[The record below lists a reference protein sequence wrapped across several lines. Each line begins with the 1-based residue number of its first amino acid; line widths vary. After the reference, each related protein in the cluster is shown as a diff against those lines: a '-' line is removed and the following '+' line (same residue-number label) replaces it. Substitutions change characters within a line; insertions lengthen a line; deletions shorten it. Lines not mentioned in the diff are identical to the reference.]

1 MTRTVSLREHL
12 AAALA
17 DTGSARAA
25 AAETVLALAGA
36 ALDIARLL
44 DDGPLAGNLAEVV
57 AEESH
62 GDAQK
67 FLDRHTND
75 VIIEA
80 LQKAPVAWLGSEEME
95 HPLALVADGKVVVAV
110 DPLDGSSNID
120 TDAPVGTIFS
130 ILPMPATTVTDP
142 LAAFLRQG
150 TEQVAAGY
158 VIYGPHVALVL
169 TMGQG
174 TQRFILDRARGEF
187 VLQCERVVIPA
198 DTSEYAINASNYRHW
213 DDPVRQYV
221 EDCLRG
227 EEGPRGLN
235 FNTRWLGSM
244 VGDAYRIMA
253 RGGIY
258 LYPADARAG
267 YARGRLRLLYEAN
280 PIAWLVEQAGGA
292 ATDGA
297 TRILEILP
305 TELHERVPLVFG
317 SRIEVERIRD
327 VYVAA
332 RFEGENSPLFGP
344 RSLFRGAM
352 RQE

>member
-1 MTRTVSLREHL
+1 MSAKLSLRGYL
-12 AAALA
+12 AAALS
-17 DTGSARAA
+17 DTGSVRAA
-25 AAETVLALAGA
+25 AAETVLVLAEA
-36 ALDIARLL
+36 SVRIARLL

-80 LQKAPVAWLGSEEME
+80 LEAAPVAWLGSEEME
-95 HPLALVADGKVVVAV
+95 HPLAIAEDGAVVVAV

-120 TDAPVGTIFS
+120 TNAPVGTIFS
-130 ILPMPATTVTDP
+130 ILPMPQASVTDP

-150 TEQVAAGY
+150 IEQVAAGY

-169 TMGQG
+169 TMGEG
-174 TQRFILDRARGEF
+174 TQCFILDRSRGEF
-187 VLQCERVVIPA
+187 VLHRERVEIPTQ
-198 DTSEYAINASNYRHW
+198 TSEYAINASNYRHW

-221 EDCLRG
+221 ADCLQG

-258 LYPADARAG
+258 LYPADAREG

-297 TRILEILP
+297 TRTLEILP
-305 TELHERVPLVFG
+305 TDLHQRVPLVFG
-317 SRIEVERIRD
+317 SRVEVERIRD
-327 VYVAA
+327 VYIAA

>member
-1 MTRTVSLREHL
+1 MPRRCPTP
-12 AAALA
+12 
-17 DTGSARAA
+17 ARCAPPRPRPCWCWP
-25 AAETVLALAGA
+25 EPRC
-36 ALDIARLL
+36 DIARLL

-80 LQKAPVAWLGSEEME
+80 LQAAPVAWLGSEEME
-95 HPLALVADGKVVVAV
+95 HPLAIAEDGAVVVAV

-120 TDAPVGTIFS
+120 TNAPVGTIFS
-130 ILPMPATTVTDP
+130 ILPMPQASVTDP

-150 TEQVAAGY
+150 IEQVAAGY

-187 VLQCERVVIPA
+187 VLQSRARGDSRRYQRIRHQCLQLPA
-198 DTSEYAINASNYRHW
+198 LGRSRA
-213 DDPVRQYV
+213 PVRGR
-221 EDCLRG
+221 LPAG

-258 LYPADARAG
+258 LYPADAREG

>member
-1 MTRTVSLREHL
+1 MTAHVSLREHL
-12 AAALA
+12 ATALS
-17 DTGSARAA
+17 DPGSVRAA
-25 AAETVLALAGA
+25 AAQAVLALAGA
-36 ALDIARLL
+36 AVRIARLL
-44 DDGPLAGNLAEVV
+44 NDGPLAGDLAEVV
-57 AEESH
+57 AEESF

-67 FLDRHTND
+67 YLDLHANE
-75 VIIEA
+75 VIIESLRA
-80 LQKAPVAWLGSEEME
+80 APVAWLGSEEME
-95 HPLALVADGKVVVAV
+95 HPMALAVDGSVVVAV

-120 TDAPVGTIFS
+120 TNAPVGTIFS
-130 ILPMPATTVTDP
+130 ILPMPAPNVADP
-142 LAAFLRQG
+142 LAAFLRPG

-169 TMGQG
+169 TMGEG
-174 TQRFILDRARGEF
+174 THRFILDRSRGEF
-187 VLQCERVVIPA
+187 VLHIEPMSIPA
-198 DTSEYAINASNYRHW
+198 DTTEYAINASNYRHW
-213 DDPVRQYV
+213 DEPVRQYV

-227 EEGPRGLN
+227 EDGPRGMN
-235 FNTRWLGSM
+235 CNTRWLGSM

-253 RGGIY
+253 RGGVY
-258 LYPADARAG
+258 LYPADARSG

-280 PIAWLVEQAGGA
+280 PIAWVVEQAGGA

-297 TRILEILP
+297 QRMLEIVP
-305 TELHERVPLVFG
+305 TELHQRVPLVFG

-327 VYVAA
+327 VYTDA

>member
-1 MTRTVSLREHL
+1 MTATVTLRQHL
-12 AAALA
+12 AAALT
-17 DTGSARAA
+17 DIGSVRAA

-36 ALDIARLL
+36 ALRIARLL

-57 AEESH
+57 SEGGH
-62 GDAQK
+62 GDPQK
-67 FLDRHTND
+67 FLDCHTNE
-75 VIIEA
+75 VVIEA
-80 LQKAPVAWLGSEEME
+80 LRVAPVAWLGSEEMAE
-95 HPLALVADGKVVVAV
+95 PLALSDGGRVVVAV

-130 ILPMPATTVTDP
+130 ILPMPSVAPTEP
-142 LAAFLRQG
+142 LTAFLRQG

-169 TMGQG
+169 TMGEG

-187 VLQCERVVIPA
+187 VLQCERVAIPP
-198 DTSEYAINASNYRHW
+198 DTAEYAINASNYRHW

-253 RGGIY
+253 RGGVY
-258 LYPADARAG
+258 LYPADAREG
-267 YARGRLRLLYEAN
+267 YSRGRLRLLYEAN

-297 TRILEILP
+297 TRTLEIVP
-305 TELHERVPLVFG
+305 TELHQRVPLVFG
-317 SRIEVERIRD
+317 SRIEVERMRD
-327 VYVAA
+327 VYSAA
-332 RFEGENSPLFGP
+332 RFEGETSPLFGP